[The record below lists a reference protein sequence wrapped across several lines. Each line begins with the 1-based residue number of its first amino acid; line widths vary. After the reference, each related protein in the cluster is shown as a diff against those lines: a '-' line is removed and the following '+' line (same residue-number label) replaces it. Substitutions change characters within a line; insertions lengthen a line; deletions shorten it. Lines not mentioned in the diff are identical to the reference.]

1 MIFLYNLF
9 IVLALLLAFPF
20 LIYKIFTNKRWRY
33 RIKERF
39 LPKKIKRDN
48 FFLFHASSLGEINA
62 SKLLIE
68 QLQRRFSLD
77 PVITTFTDTGFKRA
91 KQLYSSVYFL
101 PLDIFFLYSVMFY
114 NKPRFA
120 VFFETEIWP
129 SLIYFLKAHH
139 IPIFIVNGRLSK
151 RGFKWYRFFSF
162 FFKPVLQM
170 FDAIFVRS
178 EDDKSK
184 FLKLT
189 DGKGIMKVCGNI
201 KGLPCIEETKEI
213 GLSAQYDVIT
223 FGSIHTKELDIII
236 PVVKKLINEKRMI
249 VVAPRH
255 LEKLSLFEKRL
266 KEENIDY
273 RRRTEKKWGNTI
285 LLDTYGELVSFY
297 KNSKAVFIGGSLI
310 PNIGGHNPIEGL
322 LSERKVIFGPF
333 MDNFKEEVDRITGMG
348 LGFCVHSGEELAEKM
363 KEVLQEKN
371 GKNEKFFDYYKN
383 VLSCYVDGIE
393 KLLMSD
399 EKNL

>member
-9 IVLALLLAFPF
+9 IVLALLLASPF
-20 LIYKIFTNKRWRY
+20 LIYKIFVNKRWRY
-33 RIKERF
+33 RVKERF
-39 LPKKIKRDN
+39 LPKKIKKDN
-48 FFLFHASSLGEINA
+48 FFLLHASSLGEINA
-62 SKLLIE
+62 SKVLIDE
-68 QLQRRFSLD
+68 LKKRFSLD
-77 PVITTFTDTGFKRA
+77 VVVTTFTDTGFKRA

-120 VFFETEIWP
+120 VLFETELWP
-129 SLIYFLKAHH
+129 SLVYFLKAHH
-139 IPIFIVNGRLSK
+139 IPIFIVNGRMSK
-151 RGFKWYRFFSF
+151 RSFKWYRFFSF

-178 EDDKSK
+178 EDDKSR

-189 DGKGIMKVCGNI
+189 DGRGIIKVCGNI
-201 KGLPCIEETKEI
+201 KGFPPVEETKEVD
-213 GLSAQYDVIT
+213 LSPQYDVIT
-223 FGSIHTKELDIII
+223 FGSIHAGELDIII
-236 PVVKKLINEKRMI
+236 PVVKKLINKKRMI

-333 MDNFKEEVDRITGMG
+333 MDNFKEEVDRIIRMG
-348 LGFCVHSGEELAEKM
+348 LGSYVYSGEELAEKM
-363 KEVLQEKN
+363 EEVLQEKN
-371 GKNEKFFDYYKN
+371 GKNEGFFDYYKN